1 MKEVNFWKFIFNRI
15 TTGFPVILMIVAD
28 SSKSSP
34 GRQGFKMAVSSGGEL
49 AGTVG
54 GGIMEHNLVEQC
66 RGYLKDE
73 RNINQVKKLFHNK
86 TSAGEKSGL
95 ICGGTETIII
105 RTLTA
110 DNANFISDIISSF
123 ENLKGGIFQIDPV
136 RISFNVTNTRG
147 RAIFF
152 NYESDNDWT
161 YEENTG
167 FPETVY
173 IIGSGHVG
181 LAVSKIMS
189 MLDFYVIAI
198 DSRNDVSTVLNNT
211 YADKKLIISY
221 EEVGEHIIEGDKT
234 YAVIVTHG
242 HDTDVIALKSVIE
255 KKLAYLGMMGSK
267 RKIKSV
273 FNHLVESGT
282 EPELL
287 DRVHS
292 PIGLEIEAESP
303 EEIAVSIA
311 AEIIKLKNRI
321 KTGTGDH

>member
-1 MKEVNFWKFIFNRI
+1 MKEINFWKFIFDNI
-15 TTGFPVILMIVAD
+15 SKDFPVILMIVAD

-54 GGIMEHNLVEQC
+54 GGIMEHNLVEKC
-66 RGYLKDE
+66 REYLKNKS
-73 RNINQVKKLFHNK
+73 NINLVKKLYHNK

-105 RTLTA
+105 RTLTGG
-110 DNANFISDIISSF
+110 DSNLISDIISSF
-123 ENLKGGIFQIDPV
+123 ENLKGGILQIDPAQ
-136 RISFNVTNTRG
+136 IAFKVTEARE
-147 RAIFF
+147 RSIHFE
-152 NYESDNDWT
+152 YESDSDWI
-161 YEENTG
+161 YKENTG

-189 MLDFYVIAI
+189 MMDFYILTI
-198 DSRNDVSTVLNNT
+198 DSRKDISTVINNT
-211 YADKKLIISY
+211 YADKKLIIPY

-242 HDTDVIALKSVIE
+242 HDTDVIALRSIIE
-255 KKLAYLGMMGSK
+255 KNLAYLGMMGSK

-273 FNHLVESGT
+273 FNLLIESGVK
-282 EPELL
+282 PELL

-292 PIGLEIEAESP
+292 PIGLEIGAESP

-311 AEIIKLKNRI
+311 AEIIKIKNRS
-321 KTGTGDH
+321 TAGADSH